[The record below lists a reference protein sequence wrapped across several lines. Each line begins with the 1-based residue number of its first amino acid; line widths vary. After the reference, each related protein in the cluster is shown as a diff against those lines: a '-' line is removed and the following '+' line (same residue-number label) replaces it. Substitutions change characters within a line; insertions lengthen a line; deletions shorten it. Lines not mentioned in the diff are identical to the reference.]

1 MELSFHCFTK
11 SLALGIHLNPRYA
24 LYTSPL
30 ASVNT
35 NNIRSEYFSLVR
47 GTRQGCPLS
56 PLFFAIAIEPLSIVV
71 RNSHSFLGITR
82 RGIEHR
88 LALYADDLLL
98 YVTNPLSQ
106 LSNILSLLHN
116 FGSFSGY
123 KLNLQ
128 KSECLP
134 INSKALLLSQS
145 DLPFRLNNSIKYLG
159 VTVTRTM
166 SALLDANF
174 TPLLSHKATF
184 QKWCNPPLSLLGKV
198 TAVKMNVLP
207 KFLYLF
213 QCVPIFLSKS
223 YFKSI
228 DQAVISFI
236 WGGKTPRIRKSLLQ
250 QCSLSGG
257 LSLPNFMYYYWAAN
271 IHKFLFWVHSPQPLW
286 CQLESK
292 SCVSTS
298 LPALLFS
305 SLSTSPYRYTD
316 SQIVCSALKIW
327 YQFRCHCK

>member
-1 MELSFHCFTK
+1 
-11 SLALGIHLNPRYA
+11 
-24 LYTSPL
+24 
-30 ASVNT
+30 
-35 NNIRSEYFSLVR
+35 
-47 GTRQGCPLS
+47 
-56 PLFFAIAIEPLSIVV
+56 
-71 RNSHSFLGITR
+71 
-82 RGIEHR
+82 
-88 LALYADDLLL
+88 
-98 YVTNPLSQ
+98 
-106 LSNILSLLHN
+106 
-116 FGSFSGY
+116 
-123 KLNLQ
+123 
-128 KSECLP
+128 
-134 INSKALLLSQS
+134 
-145 DLPFRLNNSIKYLG
+145 
-159 VTVTRTM
+159 M

-184 QKWCNPPLSLLGKV
+184 QKWCNLPLSLLGKV
-198 TAVKMNVLP
+198 NAVKMNVLP

-316 SQIVCSALKIW
+316 SQIVCSSLKIW
-327 YQFRCHCK
+327 YQFRCHCKSHSCSTLMPITNNHLFPPSFSDPAFHLWERNGIQSFKELYIGKSLVASQTYQLHMIYPKISYLDTFKLGIAP